1 MRNVKDIV
9 SRLSSRLRSKARDL
23 RARRINGS
31 AIVEFA
37 MLAPILFMFLFG
49 IIETGV
55 IFFAQSTLQNATDDA
70 ARQIRTGQLQGA
82 ITATQLRT
90 LICGEMKGLIPS
102 ASCTAG
108 LQIDM
113 RVSNTFTAASYPPV
127 LNANGSLNAGATTIQ
142 SSDSCQVVLFRAF
155 YVWNIMT
162 PLMGPLLENMPGDKY
177 LLSAA
182 EAFRNEPF
190 NDPNVP
196 TPSC

>member
-1 MRNVKDIV
+1 MRSVQNIKTG
-9 SRLSSRLRSKARDL
+9 LSTHLRRKAQAL
-23 RARRINGS
+23 RARGKSGS

-37 MLAPILFMFLFG
+37 MIAPILFLFLFG

-55 IFFAQSTLQNATDDA
+55 IFFAQSTLQNASDDA
-70 ARQIRTGQLQGA
+70 ARQVRTGQLQGT
-82 ITATQLRT
+82 ITAAQLRT
-90 LICGEMKGLIPS
+90 LICGEMNGLIPN

-142 SSDSCQVVLFRAF
+142 TSDSCQVVLFRAF

-162 PLMGPLLENMPGDKY
+162 PIMGPLLENMPGDKY

-182 EAFRNEPF
+182 EAFRNEPYS
-190 NDPNVP
+190 DPNVP